1 MFSSSEEFWFSCLCF
16 HPNSQGKY
24 FKSYCET
31 KDSETFQCE
40 MTVCLILYCFNKH
53 VYKEEIFYSFIK
65 CMHFI
70 QFMPFLLT
78 VTGTLPWR
86 HTLYTVSSGAEWR
99 PHALEKM
106 YSGLQ
111 DTITEWHIQAMNH
124 MKQHIMPGQ
133 IQFKYWYE
141 LWHFSSNHNVLNYS
155 CNKWIHFIFK
165 FAIEPN

>member
-1 MFSSSEEFWFSCLCF
+1 MFSSCGEFWFSCLCF

-124 MKQHIMPGQ
+124 MKQHIMLGRS
-133 IQFKYWYE
+133 
-141 LWHFSSNHNVLNYS
+141 SSNTGMDFDTFQVITMFWTTPATNEFILFLNLL
-155 CNKWIHFIFK
+155 
-165 FAIEPN
+165 